1 MSNEMKGLLARA
13 SVGAVFL
20 IIIYIILSFGTSLW
34 YIVGATVVFVVGFMY
49 IFEIVVLVMR
59 LIMSVLGR

>member
-13 SVGAVFL
+13 SVGTVFL

-59 LIMSVLGR
+59 LIMSVFGR